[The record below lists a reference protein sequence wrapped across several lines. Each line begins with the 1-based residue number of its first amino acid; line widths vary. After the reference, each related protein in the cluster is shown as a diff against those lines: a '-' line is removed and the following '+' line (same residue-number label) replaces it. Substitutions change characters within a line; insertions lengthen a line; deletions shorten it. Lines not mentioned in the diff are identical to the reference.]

1 MSEFFSPEQKT
12 FILLAN
18 VPSNSYICQT
28 SKEPNVLR
36 CHQLNSPV
44 SLVDLQTTSSKTAE
58 STGVRECAC
67 VHAVAPSRGSPSVPN
82 SCHANPHRPIDY
94 PPPGLLGIRP
104 RAARSSQV
112 LLHLM
117 TRLRVGLKGSPA
129 WREVCSPVTVRRN
142 DLNLLGT
149 ASNFLFDLIVSRRRE
164 PFTSTG
170 IRLPALALL

>member
-1 MSEFFSPEQKT
+1 MSEFSSPEQKT
-12 FILLAN
+12 FILIAN
-18 VPSNSYICQT
+18 VPSNSSICQT
-28 SKEPNVLR
+28 SKDPNVLR

-44 SLVDLQTTSSKTAE
+44 SLVDLQTTSSKTAK

-129 WREVCSPVTVRRN
+129 WREVCSPVTVRR
-142 DLNLLGT
+142 
-149 ASNFLFDLIVSRRRE
+149 RRIE
-164 PFTSTG
+164 FVGNGFKFS
-170 IRLPALALL
+170 L